1 MPSKNE
7 HFPDETFR
15 SWLDF
20 LRIWFSGLTSS
31 QIIVCVR
38 VPVCKSAGKT
48 RNVPLTSCS
57 NQPPWLR
64 VNIWKIQTLS
74 FPDLYT
80 CARTLERVEAH
91 PFFFRPGI
99 GLETLGSV
107 KNRAIHPR
115 SSDFRPHFADYSKSR
130 DLPAVIHGYSS
141 LAQEATTRLWWIDKS
156 ATWWT
161 QTPCAR
167 RS

>member
-1 MPSKNE
+1 MNYAFQKWTLSRWSSSFVAWFFANLIRWPDIEPDHRLCACACMQISRQNAQRAADVMPQ
-7 HFPDETFR
+7 PTP
-15 SWLDF
+15 
-20 LRIWFSGLTSS
+20 LTSS
-31 QIIVCVR
+31 QYLKNPNVEFSWFVYLC
-38 VPVCKSAGKT
+38 PDTWAG
-48 RNVPLTSCS
+48 C
-57 NQPPWLR
+57 
-64 VNIWKIQTLS
+64 
-74 FPDLYT
+74 
-80 CARTLERVEAH
+80 
-91 PFFFRPGI
+91 FFLRPGI

-161 QTPCAR
+161 QTPCPR

>member
-1 MPSKNE
+1 MKQFVRGLIFCEFDSVAWHRARSSPVCVCLYANQPAKRATCRWRHAPTNPS
-7 HFPDETFR
+7 
-15 SWLDF
+15 DF
-20 LRIWFSGLTSS
+20 KSIFEKSKRWVFLICILVPGHLSGL
-31 QIIVCVR
+31 
-38 VPVCKSAGKT
+38 
-48 RNVPLTSCS
+48 
-57 NQPPWLR
+57 
-64 VNIWKIQTLS
+64 
-74 FPDLYT
+74 
-80 CARTLERVEAH
+80 
-91 PFFFRPGI
+91 FFFRPGI